1 MQNSDAHA
9 MVNNR
14 FYPLA
19 VESMAL
25 DPRPPHRDNRYW
37 SAARFAQVQAAKRE
51 RARRAVYL
59 PSELFTEPAWDIL
72 LEMYSLE
79 LVARP
84 VTESLLTER
93 SNVPP
98 TTAIRWMK
106 MLEVASLIV
115 RTLDPDNPAD
125 VRVLLTSK
133 GRAAMDGYFSN
144 AS

>member
-1 MQNSDAHA
+1 MKHSDACA
-9 MVNNR
+9 MLNNR

-19 VESMAL
+19 VESMAP
-25 DPRPPHRDNRYW
+25 DPRPAHRDNRYW
-37 SAARFAQVQAAKRE
+37 CATRFAQVQAAKRE

-98 TTAIRWMK
+98 TTSIRWMK
-106 MLEVASLIV
+106 MLEVARLII
-115 RTLDPDNPAD
+115 RTPDPDNPAD
-125 VRVLLTSK
+125 VRVVLTSE
-133 GRAAMDGYFSN
+133 GISAMDGYFSN
-144 AS
+144 AN